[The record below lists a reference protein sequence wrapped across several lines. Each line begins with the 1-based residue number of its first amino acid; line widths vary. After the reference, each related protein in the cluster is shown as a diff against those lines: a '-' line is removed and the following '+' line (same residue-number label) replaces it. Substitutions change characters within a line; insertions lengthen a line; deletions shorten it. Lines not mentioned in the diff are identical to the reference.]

1 MNKTTPKEEEMLWLL
16 TGKFKKCE
24 NSTGLFTC
32 PQDQLKK
39 DNTKDFLHALFR
51 HPWTVLC
58 IPSALEGVNSAV
70 YCCHKWETAPF
81 LGAQRVASGSLKSQK
96 RLAEDKQFKHL
107 I

>member
-1 MNKTTPKEEEMLWLL
+1 MLRLL
-16 TGKFKKCE
+16 TGKFNKCE

-39 DNTKDFLHALFR
+39 DSTKDLLHALFR
-51 HPWTVLC
+51 HPWTVLW
-58 IPSALEGVNSAV
+58 IHSALEGVNSVV
-70 YCCHKWETAPF
+70 YCCHKWESAPF

-96 RLAEDKQFKHL
+96 RPAENKQFKQL